1 MRVSANTSKKMQFK
15 LLFIFGLTILSFN
28 LIGQTKDS
36 VTTDGTIFIDPLIYP
51 TFPGGQIALKEY
63 IDKNFN
69 WTRGNLTVEGKVF
82 VEFVVDIDGKI
93 MEAKIVRGL
102 CDSCDKE
109 ALRLV
114 NNMPTWIAGIENGK
128 KVKKKWCYQLCL
140 GFNIR

>member
-1 MRVSANTSKKMQFK
+1 MKFK

-51 TFPGGQIALKEY
+51 TFQGGQLALTEY

-69 WTRGNLTVEGKVF
+69 WTRGQLTVEGKVF
-82 VEFVVDIDGKI
+82 VEFVVDVDGKI
-93 MEAKIVRGL
+93 KDAKVVRGL

-114 NNMPTWIAGIENGK
+114 RNMPTWIAGTENGK
-128 KVKKKWCYQLCL
+128 KVKTKMVLPIKFGL
-140 GFNIR
+140 

>member
-1 MRVSANTSKKMQFK
+1 MKFK
-15 LLFIFGLTILSFN
+15 LLFIFGLAILSFN

-51 TFPGGQIALKEY
+51 TFQGGQLALTEY

-69 WTRGNLTVEGKVF
+69 WTRGQLTVEGKVF
-82 VEFVVDIDGKI
+82 VEFVVDVDGKI
-93 MEAKIVRGL
+93 KDAKVVRGL

-114 NNMPTWIAGIENGK
+114 RNMPTWIAGTENGK
-128 KVKKKWCYQLCL
+128 KVKTKMVLPIKFGL
-140 GFNIR
+140 